1 MKNQQSRNQEI
12 NSQDADPQDA
22 DSRFPNKSLVFGI
35 ILFLLGGLLLLW
47 QLNLLPGLDVL
58 WPLPII
64 ILGLFFLYAA
74 FLRGKK
80 RRYILPGMLFTL
92 AGLFFLLLNTV
103 LSTISLEK
111 IWPIFML
118 ITGVSIL
125 PYGHGQKKNTRV
137 AILIPALAIVGLAII
152 FLPFSLRLVTKSF
165 TNFVL
170 TWWPT
175 LLLLTG
181 TLLILSH
188 FMRTKS

>member
-12 NSQDADPQDA
+12 NSQAAAPQAA